1 MDSLVEAVL
10 GIILGA
16 IIAYWLFNLFKKK
29 NSREL
34 TERQSVILLEKIK
47 KVCKLITVEGDF
59 SEIYHY
65 ENTTEH
71 LFNLIPSKKK
81 ALVVVNA
88 KASVGYDLSK
98 ILIEAQNN
106 SKTVKL
112 TQFPEPE
119 VLSIETDFKYYDK
132 KDGIFNR
139 FGVEDLTNLNKEA
152 KAHILDKI
160 PESGLI
166 DSAKKEALESILL
179 IEAIVETIGWKLD
192 YKNLE
197 LLG

>member
-1 MDSLVEAVL
+1 MESLVEAVL

-71 LFNLIPSKKK
+71 LFKLIPSKKK

-98 ILIEAQNN
+98 IIIEAQNN

-139 FGVEDLTNLNKEA
+139 FGIEDLTNLNKEA

-179 IEAIVETIGWKLD
+179 MEAIVATIGWKLD
-192 YKNLE
+192 YKTLE
-197 LLG
+197 LPE

>member
-1 MDSLVEAVL
+1 MESLVEAVL
-10 GIILGA
+10 GIILG
-16 IIAYWLFNLFKKK
+16 IILGYWFFNTFRKK
-29 NSREL
+29 SRKAL
-34 TERQSVILLEKIK
+34 TEKQSVILLDKIK

-65 ENTTEH
+65 ENTTEY

-98 ILIEAQNN
+98 IILQAQNTN
-106 SKTVKL
+106 KIIKL

-152 KAHILDKI
+152 KAHIIDKI

-179 IEAIVETIGWKLD
+179 MEAIVETIGWKLD
-192 YKNLE
+192 YKTLE
-197 LLG
+197 LPE